1 MDAFTYEVRGFSAR
15 GLRMTLATAR
25 TSLVPLEPG
34 AVERFQAG
42 LKARAEVAL
51 DTVVF
56 TVSVED
62 YRALCERLYRAGFDF
77 PNCLSGTD
85 MDWGLGVALNLQSLQ
100 TKHKVTVRTYVP
112 YDAPSVPSVSDLWG
126 GVEWHEREA
135 YDLVGIHFENHPDL
149 RRILTED
156 HWTIH
161 PLQRKYN
168 TRGYVIP
175 DWQAKPWPSPAPWQE
190 GYAPFGAAPAPAAA
204 HAAPAKPAAPA
215 VKPAPKPEAASSEA
229 PAASAA
235 TPSEKPAALT
245 TPSVTAS
252 SETPPSQTVASSE
265 APAPAAGQTKERKRW
280 EPKGGATAPSEPPSS
295 APPSSEPA
303 SSSAPT
309 PTPTGST
316 PAVPESQKIVSRT
329 VNTAPVSTDQDDLR
343 RIEGIGPKI
352 NEALQGGGITTFM
365 QLAAMSED
373 QLRGFL
379 ETAGLPFAPSVTTW
393 AEQAGFLARGDEAGF
408 KALVERL
415 TAGRDDAVPDESSS
429 QTSSASAETA
439 PAQAAPAQPTE
450 DKPRNPKIKRWEPK
464 S

>member
-1 MDAFTYEVRGFSAR
+1 
-15 GLRMTLATAR
+15 MTIATAR
-25 TSLVPLEPG
+25 TSVVPLEG
-34 AVERFQAG
+34 SAVERFQAG

-56 TVSVED
+56 TVAVED
-62 YRALCERLYRAGFDF
+62 YRSLCERLYRAGFDF

-85 MDWGLGVALNLQSLQ
+85 MDWGLGVTLNLQSLQ

-112 YDAPSVPSVSDLWG
+112 YDAPRVPSVSDLWG

-161 PLQRKYN
+161 PLQRKYD
-168 TRGYVIP
+168 TRGYVMR
-175 DWQAKPWPSPAPWQE
+175 DWNAKPWPTPAPWE
-190 GYAPFGAAPAPAAA
+190 DGFAPFGAAATPAAA

-215 VKPAPKPEAASSEA
+215 AKPAPKPETASSEA
-229 PAASAA
+229 PAATPTLSSSA
-235 TPSEKPAALT
+235 TPPAPATL
-245 TPSVTAS
+245 SSTAS
-252 SETPPSQTVASSE
+252 SETTPSQTVVSGEAS
-265 APAPAAGQTKERKRW
+265 APSAGQTQERKRW
-280 EPKGGATAPSEPPSS
+280 EPKGGAAAPSAASSNTTPSS
-295 APPSSEPA
+295 AAPTPAPTAPTPAASSEPA
-303 SSSAPT
+303 PAAPE
-309 PTPTGST
+309 P
-316 PAVPESQKIVSRT
+316 QKIVSRT
-329 VNTAPVSTDQDDLR
+329 MAATPASTDQDDFK

-352 NEALQGGGITTFM
+352 NEALNGAGITTFM

-379 ETAGLPFAPSVTTW
+379 DTAGLPFAPSVTTW

-415 TAGRDDAVPDESSS
+415 TAGRKDAPSSESQSESSD
-429 QTSSASAETA
+429 TPAETA
-439 PAQAAPAQPTE
+439 PAQAAE
-450 DKPRNPKIKRWEPK
+450 DKPKNPKIKRWEPK

>member
-1 MDAFTYEVRGFSAR
+1 
-15 GLRMTLATAR
+15 MTLTTAR
-25 TSLVPLEPG
+25 TGLEPLELG

-56 TVSVED
+56 TVSAED

-85 MDWGLGVALNLQSLQ
+85 MDWGLGVTLNLQSLQ

-112 YDAPSVPSVSDLWG
+112 YDAPNVPSVSDLWG

-175 DWQAKPWPSPAPWQE
+175 DWQAKPWPSPAPWEE
-190 GYAPFGAAPAPAAA
+190 GYAPFGVASAPAAA
-204 HAAPAKPAAPA
+204 HGAPAKAAVPA
-215 VKPAPKPEAASSEA
+215 VKPAAKTEVASGEASSA
-229 PAASAA
+229 PPTATASK
-235 TPSEKPAALT
+235 TPAPTAPSVMISSEKTSSGTAVSGEASVAAG
-245 TPSVTAS
+245 
-252 SETPPSQTVASSE
+252 QTQ
-265 APAPAAGQTKERKRW
+265 AGQTKERKRW
-280 EPKGGATAPSEPPSS
+280 EPKGGAATPATPTH
-295 APPSSEPA
+295 AGSSEPA

-309 PTPTGST
+309 PATPTPAASSEPT
-316 PAVPESQKIVSRT
+316 PAAPEPQKI
-329 VNTAPVSTDQDDLR
+329 APRSVPVAPAGTDQDDLR

-393 AEQAGFLARGDEAGF
+393 AEQAGYLARGDEAGF

-415 TAGRDDAVPDESSS
+415 TAGRNDAAPDESSS

-439 PAQAAPAQPTE
+439 PAQAVPAQPTE

-464 S
+464 R

>member
-1 MDAFTYEVRGFSAR
+1 
-15 GLRMTLATAR
+15 MTLATAR
-25 TSLVPLEPG
+25 TSIVPLESG

-56 TVSVED
+56 TVAVED
-62 YRALCERLYRAGFDF
+62 YRVLCERLYRAGFDF
-77 PNCLSGTD
+77 PSCLSGTD
-85 MDWGLGVALNLQSLQ
+85 MDWGLGVTLNLQSLQ

-135 YDLVGIHFENHPDL
+135 YDLVGIHFEHHPDL

-175 DWQAKPWPSPAPWQE
+175 DWQAKPWPSPAPWEE
-190 GYAPFGAAPAPAAA
+190 GFAPFGAAPAPATA

-229 PAASAA
+229 PSALATPPTATQSEASAA
-235 TPSEKPAALT
+235 PTAPSA
-245 TPSVTAS
+245 TAS
-252 SETPPSQTVASSE
+252 SEKTPSQTVVSSE
-265 APAPAAGQTKERKRW
+265 PLAPAAGQTQAGQAKERKRW
-280 EPKGGATAPSEPPSS
+280 EPKGGAAAPTPTASS
-295 APPSSEPA
+295 NPA

-309 PTPTGST
+309 PATPT
-316 PAVPESQKIVSRT
+316 PAVSSEPAPAAPEPQKIVSK
-329 VNTAPVSTDQDDLR
+329 TAPAAPAGTDQDDLK

-373 QLRGFL
+373 QLKGFL

-415 TAGRDDAVPDESSS
+415 TAGRNDAPPDESAS
-429 QTSSASAETA
+429 QTSSASAGTA
-439 PAQAAPAQPTE
+439 PAQAAPAQPAE

-464 S
+464 R